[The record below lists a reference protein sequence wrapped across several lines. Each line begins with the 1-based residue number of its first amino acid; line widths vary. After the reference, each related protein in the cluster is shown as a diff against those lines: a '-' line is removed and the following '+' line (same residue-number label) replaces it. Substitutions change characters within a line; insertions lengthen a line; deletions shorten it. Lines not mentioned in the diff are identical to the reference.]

1 MFSGSIVALVTPFKN
16 GGIDEKAFQ
25 SLVDWQVT
33 EGTHGLVPCGTTGES
48 PVLTHAEHQ
57 RVVELTIEAAGDRV
71 PVIAGTGSNST
82 AEAIELTRHAKK
94 AGADAALL
102 VTPYYNKPSQEGM
115 YQHFKAIHDAV
126 DLPLVLYNIPG
137 RSVVNLT
144 TETLDRLSKL
154 KNIVG
159 IKDATGDIA
168 RVSATRLLLGPKFCQ
183 LSGEDATALGFNAHG
198 GHGCISVTANVAPSL
213 CARFQTA
220 CIKGDWNEA
229 LALQD
234 RLMPLHTSLFLETS
248 PAAVKYGVSLLGR
261 GLDDVRLP
269 LVACTEGV
277 REKVRVA
284 MMAAG
289 VLN

>member
-16 GGIDEKAFQ
+16 GKVDERAFQ
-25 SLVDWQVT
+25 ELIDWQVT
-33 EGTHGLVPCGTTGES
+33 EGSNGLVPCGTTGES
-48 PVLTHAEHQ
+48 PTLSHDEHH
-57 RVVELTIEAAGDRV
+57 RVIELCIEAADGRV

-82 AEAIELTRHAKK
+82 AEAIDLTRHAKK

-102 VTPYYNKPSQEGM
+102 VTPYYNKPTQEGM

-137 RSVVNLT
+137 RSVVNLSA
-144 TETLDRLSKL
+144 ETLERLGKL
-154 KNIVG
+154 RNIVG
-159 IKDATGDIA
+159 VKDATGDIA
-168 RVSATRLLLGPKFCQ
+168 RVSATRLLMGAKFCQ

-220 CIKGDWNEA
+220 TLKGDWNEA

-234 RLMPLHTSLFLETS
+234 RLMPLHSSLFLETS
-248 PAAVKYGVSLLGR
+248 PAPVKYAVSLLGR
-261 GLDDVRLP
+261 GSADVRLP
-269 LVACTEGV
+269 LVGPSDAT
-277 REKVRVA
+277 REKVRFA